1 MKIIFLGLYGNP
13 GRGVFLCKVFS
24 RTKIGK
30 SKISKCEIAP
40 LSTFF
45 KESAQVKALAV
56 EG

>member
-1 MKIIFLGLYGNP
+1 MLKKKLF
-13 GRGVFLCKVFS
+13 GRNNGEP

-56 EG
+56 ES